1 MNFSPEDSNSFRNV
15 GIHNL
20 NNELI
25 VMNINA
31 SSDNISLHSSSN
43 DKNVDIMSI
52 KTLLNKH
59 QNKELHLSA
68 YDGST
73 INPIIKINNTHQHV
87 NIMSNLNIGSNLNV
101 TGSVTIGDSGT
112 SSSYPFY
119 VGKSEPFDTF
129 PTNFQNKP
137 DHYRYLNNGSE
148 SVLNS
153 DISVAGEA
161 TKNIS
166 ACFEDYIISELGM
179 YVTSDSRIK
188 TNIIDVPDKLALTQ
202 LRSIP
207 CRYYEYID
215 KLSNGNYKDIG
226 FIAQEVKSI
235 LPISVGTCS
244 QFIPDI
250 YKVINCTWI
259 RNKNKFLM
267 SSLDLKN
274 VNNIKYRFYVS
285 NNSDINN
292 EKMIEVVGSSNNT
305 FTFDKEY
312 TNVFCYGKEV
322 YDFNIL
328 DKDKLFC
335 LNFSA
340 TQEIDKIQQE
350 HNTKIT
356 LLETENTELKSIIDK
371 LKNSNSFEEFKQ
383 TL

>member
-1 MNFSPEDSNSFRNV
+1 
-15 GIHNL
+15 
-20 NNELI
+20 
-25 VMNINA
+25 
-31 SSDNISLHSSSN
+31 
-43 DKNVDIMSI
+43 
-52 KTLLNKH
+52 
-59 QNKELHLSA
+59 
-68 YDGST
+68 
-73 INPIIKINNTHQHV
+73 
-87 NIMSNLNIGSNLNV
+87 
-101 TGSVTIGDSGT
+101 
-112 SSSYPFY
+112 
-119 VGKSEPFDTF
+119 
-129 PTNFQNKP
+129 
-137 DHYRYLNNGSE
+137 
-148 SVLNS
+148 
-153 DISVAGEA
+153 
-161 TKNIS
+161 
-166 ACFEDYIISELGM
+166 
-179 YVTSDSRIK
+179 
-188 TNIIDVPDKLALTQ
+188 
-202 LRSIP
+202 
-207 CRYYEYID
+207 
-215 KLSNGNYKDIG
+215 
-226 FIAQEVKSI
+226 
-235 LPISVGTCS
+235 
-244 QFIPDI
+244 
-250 YKVINCTWI
+250 
-259 RNKNKFLM
+259 M